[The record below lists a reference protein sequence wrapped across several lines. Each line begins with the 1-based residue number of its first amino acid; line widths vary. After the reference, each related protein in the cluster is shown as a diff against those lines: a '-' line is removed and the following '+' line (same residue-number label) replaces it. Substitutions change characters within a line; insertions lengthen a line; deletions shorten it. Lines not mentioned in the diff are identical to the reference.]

1 MILIPA
7 YEPDHT
13 LIGVV
18 DKLIELLRQK
28 TQKEPTTEIEIT
40 IINDGSKSEVSKLV
54 FDELATRDI
63 SIINLESNLGK
74 GGALKRGLE
83 YAQNSGKEFVVTA
96 DADGQHLP
104 EDIVRVLKDGINKK
118 NKVVMGGRE
127 FDANTPTRSRVG
139 NLITKKIFHWMHSD
153 KIDDTQ
159 TGLRFIPSS
168 FFDQLIDLPMNKY
181 DFELAALILFAKAD
195 ALSEIKIQ
203 TIYEPGNP
211 SSHFRKMRDS
221 AKIYFVLFRGALTS
235 CFVSALDYLTFM
247 FTSLIFESTLLS
259 VSAARIVSA
268 ILYFYLARDF
278 VFKSKTN
285 RTNQVARFLA
295 LIVVNTIVVSYL
307 IDVASNGLGWPKITL
322 YIALTAPIFF
332 LNFYIQKKFIFNDKD

>member
-1 MILIPA
+1 
-7 YEPDHT
+7 
-13 LIGVV
+13 VV
-18 DKLIELLRQK
+18 DKLLELLCQK
-28 TQKEPTTEIEIT
+28 SQNDPTKKIDIT
-40 IINDGSKSEVSKLV
+40 IINDGSKSKISEQV
-54 FDELATRDI
+54 FTELASRDI
-63 SIINLESNLGK
+63 FILNLSTNLGK

-83 YAQNSGKEFVVTA
+83 HAQYCGKEYVVTA

-104 EDIVRVLKDGINKK
+104 EDILRVLKDGINKK
-118 NKVVMGGRE
+118 TKVVMGGRE
-127 FDANTPTRSRVG
+127 FDSSTPARSRFG

-159 TGLRFIPSS
+159 TGLRFIPSK
-168 FFDQLIDLPMNKY
+168 FFDRLIALPMNKY
-181 DFELAALILFAKAD
+181 DFELAALILFAKDD

-235 CFVSALDYLTFM
+235 CVVSALDYLTFM
-247 FTSLIFESTLLS
+247 FTSMIFESTLLS

-268 ILYFYLARDF
+268 VLYFYLARDF
-278 VFKSKTN
+278 VFKSKA
-285 RTNQVARFLA
+285 RKVNQLTKFFA
-295 LIVVNTIVVSYL
+295 LISVNTIVVSYL
-307 IDVASNGLGWPKITL
+307 IDIATDSLGWPKIVL

-332 LNFYIQKKFIFNDKD
+332 INFYIQKKWIFNDKN